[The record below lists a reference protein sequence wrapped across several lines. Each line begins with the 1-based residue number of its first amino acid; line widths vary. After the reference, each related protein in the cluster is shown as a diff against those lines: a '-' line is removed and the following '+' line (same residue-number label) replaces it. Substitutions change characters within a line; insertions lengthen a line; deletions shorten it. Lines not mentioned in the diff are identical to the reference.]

1 MKRMLSIT
9 AVLTLWVVSPAAGD
23 IIWWYDIP
31 LEASQVVPPTDP
43 AGTGSCTVS
52 LNETAGT
59 VDVSCFYD
67 SMTSNVTAAHIHGPA
82 AVGSNAGIVVGLTQ
96 TGGTSGT
103 IDGTDLALTAQQV
116 ADLKNGLHYV
126 NVHTTG
132 NPGGEIR
139 GQIVGGAVLP
149 IPTVSEWGLIALAA
163 LLIGAAAMVM
173 RKRRLA

>member
-23 IIWWYDIP
+23 LIWWYEIP
-31 LEASQVVPPTDP
+31 LEGSQLVPPVNTS
-43 AGTGSCTVS
+43 GTGSCTVA
-52 LNETAGT
+52 LNETAST

-82 AVGSNAGIVVGLTQ
+82 PVGSNAGVVVALTQ

-103 IDGTDLALTAQQV
+103 IDNVGLALTAQQV
-116 ADLKNGLHYV
+116 ADMKNGLHYI

-139 GQIVGGAVLP
+139 GQIVGGAALP
-149 IPTVSEWGLIALAA
+149 IPTMSEWGLIALAA
-163 LLIGAAAMVM
+163 LLIAAAAMVM